1 MAKLCQSINAL
12 NVEKLELSKT
22 NIYNSE
28 TNTVF
33 WDKLLGIP
41 EFKELSKT
49 PQNALWHK
57 EGDAFTHTCM
67 VTKCMLKYI
76 ENCDSLHFKD
86 TDYREILVFSALL
99 HDIGKAVT
107 TEKGE
112 DGLYHCKDHAIKG
125 VSIAERILNTY
136 MCDIKVTNKEAIL
149 SLVRNHMQP
158 LYILQKKN
166 SKSAILKLANDLKG
180 IDFESLLLL
189 KKCDCEGSIPEKDD
203 RHEETLN
210 SVRELYYEVCSYP
223 AGTGVQLCKLEDSDT
238 CGYKPG
244 CHPNGINA
252 GYIAHGCLVFPV
264 TVGFRTCLGLHFS
277 TSPVVKIIDKNHFQ
291 TRNSVYEIVEL
302 GDRDFLRPSVIN
314 L

>member
-99 HDIGKAVT
+99 HDVGKAVT

-223 AGTGVQLCKLEDSDT
+223 AGTKVQLCKLKDSGT
-238 CGYKPG
+238 CSYKPG

>member
-1 MAKLCQSINAL
+1 MAKLYQSINAL
-12 NVEKLELSKT
+12 NVEELELSKT
-22 NIYNSE
+22 SIYNSE

-33 WDKLLGIP
+33 WDKLLEIP
-41 EFKELSKT
+41 EFKKLSKT

-57 EGDAFTHTCM
+57 EGDAFTHTRM
-67 VTKCMLKYI
+67 VTKCMLQYI
-76 ENCDSLHFKD
+76 EDCDNLRFED
-86 TDYREILVFSALL
+86 PDYREILVFSALL
-99 HDIGKAVT
+99 HDIGKAVA

-223 AGTGVQLCKLEDSDT
+223 AGTKVQLCKLKDSGT
-238 CGYKPG
+238 CSYKPG

-264 TVGFRTCLGLHFS
+264 TVGFRTCLGLRFS